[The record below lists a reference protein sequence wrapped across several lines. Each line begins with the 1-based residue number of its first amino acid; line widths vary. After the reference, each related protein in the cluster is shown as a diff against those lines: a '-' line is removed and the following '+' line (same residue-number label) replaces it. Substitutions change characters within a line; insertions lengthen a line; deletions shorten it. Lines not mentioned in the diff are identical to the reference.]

1 MNIHLYKV
9 GHVMIV
15 PSTHVALPE
24 HMSGAVLLGM
34 ATLPS
39 AMLHA
44 MLVAGALD
52 EFKVGMM

>member
-1 MNIHLYKV
+1 
-9 GHVMIV
+9 MIV